1 MSNSL
6 PYQLYL
12 NEDKRSC
19 GIISF
24 KRFLKNKDI
33 LVIAREI
40 FWKTLRHMHSHIYVA
55 DWSESTNFDFWSRNS
70 FGKLNFTLQ
79 EQFQAFVIMQ
89 LLLESSCELHFAFL
103 HGYSQIN
110 THLQFYIITAHR
122 SIGFVYSWLFDIH
135 PLLVTNSPLI
145 HVFPIVVG
153 FNSNVSWEFVW
164 YYLDFCGFLEFFSWI
179 SCDTCICFLEILVV
193 QRFNFDISSIN

>member
-1 MSNSL
+1 MSNRL

-12 NEDKRSC
+12 NEDERSC

-24 KRFLKNKDI
+24 KRFLQNKDI

-70 FGKLNFTLQ
+70 FGKLNVTLQ

-135 PLLVTNSPLI
+135 PLLVTNSALI

-153 FNSNVSWEFVW
+153 
-164 YYLDFCGFLEFFSWI
+164 CGLILSGFSWI
-179 SCDTCICFLEILVV
+179 FGILFMNILWHLHLLPWNSCCTEIQL
-193 QRFNFDISSIN
+193 